1 MEKWKLFALLSMF
14 FAGLTA
20 VVAKLGMNKL
30 SADVALFLRTAMVLF
45 IVTINAFW
53 FNDVLSDIKQ
63 SPKSSLMFL
72 ALSSLTTAISW
83 VFYYRAM
90 KEGPV
95 AYVSSIDKGSIM
107 VTILLS
113 FYFLKEPITM
123 KMFMGATFIVIGL
136 VLLVLK

>member
-30 SADVALFLRTAMVLF
+30 SADVALFIRTAMVLF
-45 IVTINAFW
+45 IVTVNAFW
-53 FNDVLSDIKQ
+53 FNDVLADIKQ
-63 SPKSSLMFL
+63 SPRSSLMFL

-95 AYVSSIDKGSIM
+95 AYVSSIDKGSIV
-107 VTILLS
+107 VTIILS
-113 FYFLKEPITM
+113 FYFLKEPITI
-123 KMFMGATFIVIGL
+123 KMLVGTTFIVIGL

>member
-1 MEKWKLFALLSMF
+1 MEKWKLFALSSMF

-30 SADVALFLRTAMVLF
+30 SADVALFLRTAIVLV
-45 IVTINAFW
+45 IVTVNAFG
-53 FNDVLSDIKQ
+53 FNDVLADIRQ

-72 ALSSLTTAISW
+72 ALSSFTTAISW

-95 AYVSSIDKGSIM
+95 GYVSSIDKGSIV

-113 FYFLKEPITM
+113 FYVLKEPITI
-123 KMFMGATFIVIGL
+123 KMFVGAIFIVIGL